1 MRVIIQKVSQGRVEI
16 AGQVVGSINQGFVLL
31 VGVCQEDSEEDVQ
44 YLARKIS
51 KMRIFEDKDG
61 KTNLDLA
68 AVEGQ
73 ILSISQFTL
82 YANTKKGNRPS
93 FTRAGNPE
101 LAESLY
107 LKLNQS
113 LRDLGF
119 DVEEGKFGAD
129 MQVYLVNDGPM
140 TIILDSQ
147 NKDL

>member
-16 AGQVVGSINQGFVLL
+16 AGQVVGAINQGFVLL
-31 VGVCQEDSEEDVQ
+31 VGVCQEDSEEDIQ

-51 KMRIFEDKDG
+51 KMRIFEDQDG

-93 FTRAGNPE
+93 FTRAGDPE